1 MQGKKIVYF
10 PILSIFNCDLQRKS
24 IDLYREYDFTKNRKG
39 REVSGA
45 NQIKFLLSSVNSVM
59 VGKNKRNQSSKS
71 IFSSTKVYFTGV
83 KNSIKE

>member
-39 REVSGA
+39 REVSGVK
-45 NQIKFLLSSVNSVM
+45 QIKFLLNSVNSVM
-59 VGKNKRNQSSKS
+59 VGKNKQKKSK
-71 IFSSTKVYFTGV
+71 
-83 KNSIKE
+83 